1 MKKTNDNVC
10 KFVSY
15 TNTKQIIT
23 TNFVYECNL
32 EKTGKPQVKKNN
44 AIYLV
49 VSGKGKLYTS
59 LFEKELSSGMLFF
72 TFSNESY
79 RIDNND
85 NLHFIYITFNGIRAD
100 ELFER
105 FKISPAN
112 RIFEGYEGMISFWQS
127 CLSKANEKNLDLISE
142 SVLLYA
148 FSQLY
153 LIREEEKYLLDD
165 ILKHIEENF
174 TNSNYSLAS
183 VSKAL
188 GYSSKYISRIF
199 SKNSDTTFSQYVK
212 TLRLNHAI
220 FLMEQGITS
229 IKSISYL
236 SGYRDPLYFS
246 NVFKTSVGLSPSEYI
261 TRISK
266 NAPKQP

>member
-1 MKKTNDNVC
+1 MRKSNDNIC

-15 TNTKQIIT
+15 RNTKQIIT

-32 EKTGKPQVKKNN
+32 EKTGKTQVRKNHTV
-44 AIYLV
+44 YLV

-59 LFEKELSSGMLFF
+59 LFEKELSHGMLFF
-72 TFSNESY
+72 TFSDEPY
-79 RIDNND
+79 RIDNTD
-85 NLHFIYITFNGIRAD
+85 NLHFMYITFNGIRTD
-100 ELFER
+100 DLFER

-112 RIFEGYEGMISFWQS
+112 HIFKGYEGMISFWQS

-142 SVLLYA
+142 SVLLYT

-153 LIREEEKYLLDD
+153 LVREKENYLLDD

-199 SKNSDTTFSQYVK
+199 NKNSDTTFSQYVK

-229 IKSISYL
+229 IKSVSYL
-236 SGYRDPLYFS
+236 SGYKDPLY
-246 NVFKTSVGLSPSEYI
+246 L
-261 TRISK
+261 K
-266 NAPKQP
+266 NP